1 MLNSIVPI
9 FVVLPWGLILM
20 CRDSWHCTSIC
31 SQSDRYER
39 GLFLNASFDWVL
51 PCSFPATW
59 TSDAPSF
66 STTANFANKDNAMWI
81 LNFTV
86 TFRGKGINF
95 RRVNE
100 VSGDVSC
107 SLWWNLG
114 IWSFSVDRFNQLTT
128 GGGWDKPVL
137 VDIMSAGKLLGIASA
152 ATPNSTKNHCCI
164 PLSLTIPAKKSRIA
178 SLLMHTCYYKIFL
191 RAVDLLIFSP
201 EITRSRKTIFWEK
214 KHIIKVS
221 IKS

>member
-1 MLNSIVPI
+1 MKEGYSWMHLLIEFDHAAFRQHGLQML
-9 FVVLPWGLILM
+9 
-20 CRDSWHCTSIC
+20 HH
-31 SQSDRYER
+31 
-39 GLFLNASFDWVL
+39 FLLQTLLTKINNAL
-51 PCSFPATW
+51 
-59 TSDAPSF
+59 
-66 STTANFANKDNAMWI
+66 WI

-114 IWSFSVDRFNQLTT
+114 IWSFAVDRFNILTT

-137 VDIMSAGKLLGIASA
+137 VDVMSAGKLLGIASA
-152 ATPNSTKNHCCI
+152 ATPNSTKKSLLH
-164 PLSLTIPAKKSRIA
+164 PLSLTIPARKSRIA